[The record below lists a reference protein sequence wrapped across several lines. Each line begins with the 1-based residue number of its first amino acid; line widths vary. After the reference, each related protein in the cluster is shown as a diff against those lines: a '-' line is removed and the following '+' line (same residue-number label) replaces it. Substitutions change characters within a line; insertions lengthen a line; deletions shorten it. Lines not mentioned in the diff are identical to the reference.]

1 MWEKEGVDRM
11 SLGLVVYINGTSIFY
26 TWEQFGISEQE
37 FDELPRDVQEKIA
50 WDKITEN
57 LNWGFYKRKE

>member
-1 MWEKEGVDRM
+1 M

-26 TWEQFGISEQE
+26 TWRQFGISEQE

-57 LNWGFYKRKE
+57 LHWGFYKRKE